1 MIPRTA
7 QDVYD
12 QKLLAGS
19 HRLVLVQTGSEDV
32 EQEAQT
38 EELGAEDKYNQ
49 APDDI
54 MIAYKH
60 DDDVSFVTKKK
71 NRENDALNLEKF
83 MSRAGPVMEQCVE
96 DNTKLRFA
104 QDTENANKPAA
115 IELKQTLQLPQSGLL
130 PFSASPGL

>member
-71 NRENDALNLEKF
+71 EQRE
-83 MSRAGPVMEQCVE
+83 
-96 DNTKLRFA
+96 
-104 QDTENANKPAA
+104 
-115 IELKQTLQLPQSGLL
+115 
-130 PFSASPGL
+130 